1 MGPHIL
7 IIDGLDECYNNHN
20 EWSHILSI
28 LARMLQ
34 KLSLPIKLL
43 VCSRPEPCI
52 KEWFGGSEFK
62 SGCQWM
68 PLDDRYWATKD
79 IRVFLLDGFQRI
91 LIHHSHSMVHVPRP
105 WPTFPQIEYLLQ
117 KSSTQ
122 FIYAATVP
130 KYVDHDGDV
139 PADRLN
145 IILNLPVKD
154 YEGRDSP
161 YAQLDALYLQI
172 LSAVQ
177 MQTLLLQVLAA
188 RIIFQQQHNGYQ
200 IKFLH
205 LLCGIPAG
213 TLHAISSGVHSLFKD
228 PSPVD
233 SGFDF
238 AHASFPEFLL
248 DHNRSLHF
256 H

>member
-1 MGPHIL
+1 PHIL
-7 IIDGLDECYNNHN
+7 IIDGLDECSNDHD
-20 EWSHILSI
+20 EWSCILSVLAKI
-28 LARMLQ
+28 LLKM
-34 KLSLPIKLL
+34 SLPFQLL
-43 VCSRPEPCI
+43 ICSRPEFRI
-52 KEWFGGSEFK
+52 KECFGGPEFE
-62 SGCQWM
+62 SGCQWIS
-68 PLDDRYWATKD
+68 LDDTYEASED
-79 IRVFLLDGFQRI
+79 IRVFLIDGFRKI
-91 LIHHSHSMVHVPRP
+91 LKDHSHSMAHVPRP
-105 WPTFPQIEYLLQ
+105 WPIPAHVEYLLQ
-117 KSSTQ
+117 KSSGQ
-122 FIYAATVP
+122 FIYAATVL

-139 PADRLN
+139 PSDRLN
-145 IILNLPVKD
+145 IVLNLPLKD

-161 YAQLDALYLQI
+161 YAQLDVLYLQI
-172 LSAVQ
+172 LSPVPR
-177 MQTLLLQVLAA
+177 QTLLLQVLAA
-188 RIIFQQQHNGYQ
+188 RIIFQQQNNGYQ